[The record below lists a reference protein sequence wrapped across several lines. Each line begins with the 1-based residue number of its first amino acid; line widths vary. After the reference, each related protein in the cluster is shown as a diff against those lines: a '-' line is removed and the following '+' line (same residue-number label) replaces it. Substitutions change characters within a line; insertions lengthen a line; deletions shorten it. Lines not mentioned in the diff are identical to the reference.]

1 MCFKASQAALRTRCL
16 SGPADVQLLSPRQNC
31 PVVVFSTSRRLN
43 YFNIFRNSRYVLSLP
58 NTIFL
63 FYDLFFGNFHLH
75 LALDRRGG
83 TKCPGWKSCKDL
95 CDVYFQKKFILIS
108 RFLETHVCNKEEKAS
123 HLMSLHQRSSYF
135 NCSQIISLFY
145 LYKVLISSS
154 HTIIA
159 FLFYLFS

>member
-1 MCFKASQAALRTRCL
+1 MFVRTCRCAAALSSSKLSCSCLFNESASQ
-16 SGPADVQLLSPRQNC
+16 LLQYFQKFQVC
-31 PVVVFSTSRRLN
+31 VVLTKYN
-43 YFNIFRNSRYVLSLP
+43 
-58 NTIFL
+58 FL
-63 FYDLFFGNFHLH
+63 ILWFVFHLH

-145 LYKVLISSS
+145 LCKVLISSS

-159 FLFYLFS
+159 FLFYLFSWTKYI